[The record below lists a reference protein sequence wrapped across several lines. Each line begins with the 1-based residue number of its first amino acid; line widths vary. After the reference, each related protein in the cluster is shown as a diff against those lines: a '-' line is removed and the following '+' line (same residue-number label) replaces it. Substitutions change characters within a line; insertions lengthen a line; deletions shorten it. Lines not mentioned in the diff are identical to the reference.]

1 MTLNRLTR
9 DADDLIRKVVSR
21 YNQIYIPTG
30 SISQVELDLML
41 DDIRKLYDTFKSIGQ
56 INLSMQNE
64 VKKPDVLVNKVVN
77 NELSRAVYST
87 PLYDK
92 QASPTPEAEV
102 LSAPAETEPESFTL
116 SQADNEWKSSP
127 EPEPELIFNSE
138 SSPVSDPVFDNQT
151 LEEELFQPVPENSEN
166 DNYTQPSSEN
176 EISSVHA
183 DRIAA
188 RMADKFN
195 TGNKSL
201 SETIASAP
209 TQGTMGSHLFYHPLT
224 DLSAGIGLNDKFLF
238 ISDLF
243 GDNIQQYEEA
253 ITRIN
258 KAVNQDEAMWIL
270 QKYHVADWDQ
280 KKETIAR
287 LKSFILRRFV

>member
-30 SISQVELDLML
+30 SISQIELDLML

-56 INLSMQNE
+56 INLTMQNE
-64 VKKPDVLVNKVVN
+64 VKKPEVIVNAAVSK
-77 NELSRAVYST
+77 EPSHAVYST

-92 QASPTPEAEV
+92 QASPTPEAEA
-102 LSAPAETEPESFTL
+102 LSAPAEAEPKPFT
-116 SQADNEWKSSP
+116 AAEPDNEWKSNP
-127 EPEPELIFNSE
+127 EPEPELTFNSE

-151 LEEELFQPVPENSEN
+151 VEEETFEPVADYSEEE
-166 DNYTQPSSEN
+166 TLIQPSSEK
-176 EISSVHA
+176 ETFSVNA
-183 DRIAA
+183 DHIAA

-243 GDNIQQYEEA
+243 GDSIQQYEEA

-270 QKYHVADWDQ
+270 QKYQLADWDQ
-280 KKETIAR
+280 KQETIAR

>member
-30 SISQVELDLML
+30 SISQIELDLML

-56 INLSMQNE
+56 INLTMQNE
-64 VKKPDVLVNKVVN
+64 VKKPEVMVNAAVSK
-77 NELSRAVYST
+77 EPSHAVYST

-92 QASPTPEAEV
+92 QASPTPEAEA
-102 LSAPAETEPESFTL
+102 LSAPAEAEPKYYTAAEP
-116 SQADNEWKSSP
+116 DNEWKSNT
-127 EPEPELIFNSE
+127 EPELTFNSE
-138 SSPVSDPVFDNQT
+138 SSPISDPVFDNQT
-151 LEEELFQPVPENSEN
+151 PEEEIFQPVPENAEN
-166 DNYTQPSSEN
+166 DAFTQANSEK
-176 EISSVHA
+176 EISSVNS
-183 DRIAA
+183 DRMAA
-188 RMADKFN
+188 TMADKFN

-201 SETIASAP
+201 SETIASSP

-224 DLSAGIGLNDKFLF
+224 DLSAGIGFNDKFLF

-243 GDNIQQYEEA
+243 GDNIKQYEEA

-270 QKYHVADWDQ
+270 QKYHVAEWDQ
-280 KKETIAR
+280 KQETIAR